1 MVFTCSGNLCT
12 NFGGKGVQGTL
23 VWVRYLEFL
32 CLEKVAEVQDHRVPT
47 PRLEASCTTNAKNE
61 AIPKRVV
68 VSRLLS
74 QGLPSDLEPYE
85 P

>member
-61 AIPKRVV
+61 AIAKRVV
-68 VSRLLS
+68 VSLTRTSFRPGTL
-74 QGLPSDLEPYE
+74 
-85 P
+85 